1 MSGKIL
7 GAILILVGS
16 VATCLRLSREMRQE
30 MHLLQ
35 ELACALEGI
44 ESAIRW
50 QKLPLPRALR
60 QQAERPLC
68 GDFFN
73 AVLQGLKGEIP
84 LQQVWTKTAEKIHSK
99 EAADILGGVEWTG
112 DETQIIGSLHA
123 AVEALRRALQQ
134 RQHEQRQREKLR
146 TALTFSAAA
155 LLIIVLM

>member
-1 MSGKIL
+1 MSGKLL
-7 GAILILVGS
+7 GAVLILVGS
-16 VATCLRLSREMRQE
+16 VVTCLRLSREVQQE

-35 ELACALEGI
+35 ELACALEGM

-73 AVLQGLKGEIP
+73 AVLQGMKGEIT
-84 LQQVWTKTAEKIHSK
+84 LQKVWTKAAKNIHSQ
-99 EAADILGGVEWTG
+99 EAAKIIGGIEWTG
-112 DETQIIGSLHA
+112 DETQIIGSLHTA
-123 AVEALRRALQQ
+123 IEALRRALQQ
-134 RQHEQRQREKLR
+134 RQQEQRQRTKLR